1 MIPLR
6 AVTSTKNQQ
15 LFEAVALKLWPKS
28 SESPEQCGHEEYLS
42 IEKRLMPHFDNFA
55 SLINPNELVEAS
67 IYWPPPATA
76 TSQVNILCPSLEG
89 TKNLP
94 KSYFFQFEVVNT
106 FLTSFKVAF
115 VFHQNYLYTYLFIVS
130 VIIYDDGRIVPTI
143 DVM

>member
-1 MIPLR
+1 MKQDKSHENSKKKQKSIKLLFLFPLR

-76 TSQVNILCPSLEG
+76 TSQVNISSL
-89 TKNLP
+89 
-94 KSYFFQFEVVNT
+94 S
-106 FLTSFKVAF
+106 
-115 VFHQNYLYTYLFIVS
+115 
-130 VIIYDDGRIVPTI
+130 
-143 DVM
+143 

>member
-1 MIPLR
+1 MLLLFPLR

-76 TSQVNILCPSLEG
+76 SSQVN
-89 TKNLP
+89 
-94 KSYFFQFEVVNT
+94 
-106 FLTSFKVAF
+106 
-115 VFHQNYLYTYLFIVS
+115 TYYADLNE
-130 VIIYDDGRIVPTI
+130 
-143 DVM
+143 